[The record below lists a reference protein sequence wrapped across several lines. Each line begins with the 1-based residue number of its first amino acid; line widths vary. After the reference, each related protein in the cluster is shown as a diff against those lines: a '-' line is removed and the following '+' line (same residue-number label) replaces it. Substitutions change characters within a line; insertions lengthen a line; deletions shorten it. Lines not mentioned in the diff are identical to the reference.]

1 MPTVTTYDSVLA
13 PRAPTPERLRQGP
26 FGSWAY
32 RLAGLLTLRD
42 GTLSLG
48 PAVVVRFGDP
58 FADDRGWHWPIVG
71 GLIVAR
77 PGGRL
82 SVGWEAGRL
91 VSTIEGYS
99 PRLPIPLY
107 RLTQLHVHHLVTR
120 LALLEMRGPLPSPGV
135 PAEPV
140 RRLAAAALDVALCTA
155 AAAILARRRRPV
167 VIAAALAAYHVGFW
181 GLSGWTPGGRLL
193 GLRVVSRDGGPVG
206 PAQAAI
212 RLLALPL
219 CLRGL
224 RARHDEIAGTEVV
237 SLVEDRGRPGARGA
251 PE

>member
-13 PRAPTPERLRQGP
+13 PTPPPPERLRLGP
-26 FGSWAY
+26 FTNWAY
-32 RLAGLLTLRD
+32 RLAGILQFREGTLR
-42 GTLSLG
+42 LG
-48 PAVVVRFGDP
+48 PAVLVRFGEA
-58 FADDRGWHWPIVG
+58 FADDAGWHWPIAG

-77 PGGRL
+77 PGGQF
-82 SVGWEAGRL
+82 SIAWEAGRL

-99 PRLPIPLY
+99 PRLPVPLY
-107 RLTQLHVHHLVTR
+107 RLTQLHLHHLVTR
-120 LALLEMRGPLPSPGV
+120 IALLEMRGPLPSPGV

-140 RRLAAAALDVALCTA
+140 RRLAAAAIDIALCTGA
-155 AAAILARRRRPV
+155 ASLARRRRPLV
-167 VIAAALAAYHVGFW
+167 VAGALAAYHVGFW
-181 GLSGWTPGGRLL
+181 SLRGWTPGGRLF

-224 RARHDEIAGTEVV
+224 RARHDEIAGTQVIA
-237 SLVEDRGRPGARGA
+237 LRD
-251 PE
+251 

>member
-13 PRAPTPERLRQGP
+13 PTPPPAEVLRQGP
-26 FGSWAY
+26 FTNWAY
-32 RLAGLLTLRD
+32 RLAGILQFREGALR
-42 GTLSLG
+42 LG
-48 PAVVVRFGDP
+48 RVVLVRFGDP
-58 FADDRGWHWPIVG
+58 APGDGGWHWPIVG

-91 VSTIEGYS
+91 ISTIEGYS
-99 PRLPIPLY
+99 PRLPILLY
-107 RLTQLHVHHLVTR
+107 KLTQVHLHHLVTR

-140 RRLAAAALDVALCTA
+140 RRLAAAAVDIAICA
-155 AAAILARRRRPV
+155 AAGATLSRRRPALG
-167 VIAAALAAYHVGFW
+167 IAGTLAAYHVGFW
-181 GLSGWTPGGRLL
+181 SLRGWTPGARLL

-206 PAQAAI
+206 PAQAAV

-237 SLVEDRGRPGARGA
+237 ALAD
-251 PE
+251 